1 MTNKHK
7 QKNMIKI
14 TVEKEEL
21 KSALTMADMM
31 IASGALYD
39 EHPILILLKNIY
51 TNLKLN
57 KKVKLTH
64 TNLKEKYASL
74 KPSLLAEKKNA
85 KK

>member
-1 MTNKHK
+1 MKQATK

-31 IASGALYD
+31 EASGTLYD
-39 EHPILILLKNIY
+39 DHPILILLKNIY
-51 TNLKLN
+51 TNL
-57 KKVKLTH
+57 V
-64 TNLKEKYASL
+64 
-74 KPSLLAEKKNA
+74 AEKNA

>member
-31 IASGALYD
+31 KASGTLYD
-39 EHPILILLKNIY
+39 DHPIFILLKNIY
-51 TNLKLN
+51 T
-57 KKVKLTH
+57 
-64 TNLKEKYASL
+64 
-74 KPSLLAEKKNA
+74 SLLAKKNA

>member
-1 MTNKHK
+1 MTNK

-31 IASGALYD
+31 KASGTLYD
-39 EHPILILLKNIY
+39 DHPILILLKNIY
-51 TNLKLN
+51 TNL
-57 KKVKLTH
+57 
-64 TNLKEKYASL
+64 
-74 KPSLLAEKKNA
+74 LAEKNA

>member
-1 MTNKHK
+1 
-7 QKNMIKI
+7 MIKI

-31 IASGALYD
+31 KASGTLYD

-51 TNLKLN
+51 T
-57 KKVKLTH
+57 
-64 TNLKEKYASL
+64 
-74 KPSLLAEKKNA
+74 SLLAEKNA

>member
-1 MTNKHK
+1 MKNKHK
-7 QKNMIKI
+7 QKDMIKI

-31 IASGALYD
+31 KASGSLYD

-51 TNLKLN
+51 T
-57 KKVKLTH
+57 
-64 TNLKEKYASL
+64 
-74 KPSLLAEKKNA
+74 SLLAEKNA

>member
-1 MTNKHK
+1 MPNKHK

-31 IASGALYD
+31 KASGTLYD
-39 EHPILILLKNIY
+39 DHPILILLKNIY
-51 TNLKLN
+51 TNL
-57 KKVKLTH
+57 
-64 TNLKEKYASL
+64 
-74 KPSLLAEKKNA
+74 LAEKKND

>member
-31 IASGALYD
+31 KASGTLYD
-39 EHPILILLKNIY
+39 DHPILILLKNIY
-51 TNLKLN
+51 T
-57 KKVKLTH
+57 
-64 TNLKEKYASL
+64 
-74 KPSLLAEKKNA
+74 SLLAEKKND
-85 KK
+85 K

>member
-1 MTNKHK
+1 MTNK

-31 IASGALYD
+31 KASGTLYD
-39 EHPILILLKNIY
+39 DHPILILLKNIY
-51 TNLKLN
+51 TNL
-57 KKVKLTH
+57 V
-64 TNLKEKYASL
+64 
-74 KPSLLAEKKNA
+74 AEKNA

>member
-1 MTNKHK
+1 MPNKHKHK

-21 KSALTMADMM
+21 KSALTMANMM
-31 IASGALYD
+31 KASGSLYD

-51 TNLKLN
+51 T
-57 KKVKLTH
+57 
-64 TNLKEKYASL
+64 
-74 KPSLLAEKKNA
+74 SLLEEKNA